1 MIKLIGYNK
10 LLLIVLLLVC
20 LIGAFLYNQSIL
32 KPSLDKKERV
42 LRANS
47 SEMSEM
53 TTNLSELSGNLQAF
67 EKQKIDFERVQNLG
81 FFNSQNR
88 VEARE
93 FITAIQKESRLLSAR
108 YEIKPARS
116 DENKMAKEAGAKV
129 LTTDISFD
137 LEAIEDS
144 DIYKFIYI
152 LNYGLPGQVV
162 INDFVLSRDKEIT
175 QPLLR
180 KIGVGEAVAV
190 VNASLNVTWNTVV
203 LDETLSVTDGALSVQ
218 GGGQ

>member
-1 MIKLIGYNK
+1 MIKSIGYNK
-10 LLLIVLLLVC
+10 TLLIVILLGCLVA
-20 LIGAFLYNQSIL
+20 AFLYNQNVL

-47 SEMSEM
+47 SEMAEM
-53 TTNLSELSGNLQAF
+53 TRNLTELSGNLQNF

-88 VEARE
+88 VEARQ
-93 FITAIQKESRLLSAR
+93 FITAIQKESRLLSAK
-108 YEIKPARS
+108 YQIKPARS
-116 DENKMAKEAGAKV
+116 DDNKMAKEAGAKI
-129 LTTDISFD
+129 LTTEIAFD

-144 DIYKFIYI
+144 DVYKFIYI
-152 LNYGLPGQVV
+152 LNYGLPGQII
-162 INDFVLSRDKEIT
+162 INDFSLSRDEEIT

-190 VNASLNVTWNTVV
+190 VNASLNVTWKTMV
-203 LDETLSVTDGALSVQ
+203 LDETMAVTDGALSTQ
-218 GGGQ
+218 GGGR